1 MAKKFG
7 FTAEISADYSALNE
21 ALKDINSASQKLN
34 SELREINREL
44 KLDPNN
50 VTLAAQK
57 MDVMKQSAE
66 QAEKKLVTIL
76 LSVGKNRKKTK
87 I

>member
-44 KLDPNN
+44 KLDPED

-57 MDVMKQSAE
+57 MDVMKPQSR
-66 QAEKKLVTIL
+66 
-76 LSVGKNRKKTK
+76 RKRSCKSWRSSRK
-87 I
+87 R